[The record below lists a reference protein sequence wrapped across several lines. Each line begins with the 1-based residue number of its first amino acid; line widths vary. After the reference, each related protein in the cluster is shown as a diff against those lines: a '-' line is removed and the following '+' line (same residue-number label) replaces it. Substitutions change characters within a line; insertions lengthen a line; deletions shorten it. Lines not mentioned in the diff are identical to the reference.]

1 MITTILHVWLYTG
14 QIISGPIP
22 ASDCL
27 PNITSAQMA
36 IASGGYAELDLD
48 GRSAGMIVRMQCDG
62 HDVVLALPSSNGDC
76 EEPTS

>member
-1 MITTILHVWLYTG
+1 MITLLHVWLSTG

-27 PNITSAQMA
+27 THLGLAQAA
-36 IASGGYAELDLD
+36 IASGGYASL
-48 GRSAGMIVRMQCDG
+48 SADDRDVGMIVRMQCDG